1 MGKNKQQLIILG
13 AVVLIFLIAVVMRI
27 GKPRQKTSGTPTIVP
42 ITTVAPKVEMPKE
55 RKTSAYKDWGRDPFA
70 VGSAAAELSGD
81 LVLTGILWEEG
92 KPYCIINGKIA
103 KVGHEIAGCKILK
116 IEKDSVTV
124 KVGDEVRV
132 LRIGGK

>member
-1 MGKNKQQLIILG
+1 MDENKQQLIILG
-13 AVVLIFLIAVVMRI
+13 AIVLILLIV
-27 GKPRQKTSGTPTIVP
+27 
-42 ITTVAPKVEMPKE
+42 VAPKAETVKE
-55 RKTSAYKDWGRDPFA
+55 RKTSSYKDWGRDPFA

-92 KPYCIINGKIA
+92 KPYCIINGRIA

-116 IEKDSVTV
+116 IEKDNVTV
-124 KVGDEVRV
+124 RVGDEIRV

>member
-1 MGKNKQQLIILG
+1 MV
-13 AVVLIFLIAVVMRI
+13 VVLNAGAAR
-27 GKPRQKTSGTPTIVP
+27 
-42 ITTVAPKVEMPKE
+42 E
-55 RKTSAYKDWGRDPFA
+55 RRTSAYKEWGRDPFA
-70 VGSAAAELSGD
+70 IGSAAAELSGD

-103 KVGHEIAGCKILK
+103 KVGHEIVGCKILK

-124 KVGDEVRV
+124 KVGDEIRV